1 MGAEIGVARGRRAFH
16 RFSAEDVTALVHDPE
31 PGRLVVE
38 LVRAERSRRMLLMRG
53 LLSLVPQ
60 YGDAGEGIARAWAL
74 LERSQRVAPQAVEE
88 VLMAPGTGIWITSLL
103 RQLRSDTSTGQ
114 LPIGVAAGRLS
125 VMAAA
130 AATRARLSFSLEVP
144 IQWGIVSL
152 PGLGCARFEEQGQQG
167 WGTGRATGQGGSLRI
182 VDVAGTEVWTGP
194 DWRCHG
200 PGWSPTRRLTVGR
213 QGEALDLVLDEHDPY
228 RNFSTPQQPRLLGEG
243 ESEAWRLS
251 LTEAWNILI
260 RDDPDV
266 TEEIRCGPLISI
278 APTAAR
284 EEFRPYS
291 SSSGEAFGGIS
302 ASKPDSSS
310 QLAATL
316 VHEFQHI
323 KLGAITHLEPLV
335 KRVETLEDRV
345 DLFYAPWRD
354 DPRPLE
360 GLVQGFYAFFGVA
373 RFWRAHRRKSEGSGA
388 LLADFE
394 FALSRDQVWSVLKG
408 LERHHRLTALGRRLV
423 DLLVEHCEAWRAEEV
438 SRPAMRL
445 AHDAIVD
452 HRARWRLHHL
462 RPDVRAVEDA
472 VSAWRRGDTLPPVS
486 LGAAPRPVPDAQA
499 VCLDIAATLARH
511 VIADPTAQWAQGAE
525 KRMGGAE
532 QADVLL
538 ALGELPAA
546 RRDLLEKVKT
556 QDPPAASWALLGR
569 ALADDPAHQET
580 ARFLLRFPERAKAVQ
595 EALTAAGVRRGDPLL
610 LARWLAGGE

>member
-1 MGAEIGVARGRRAFH
+1 
-16 RFSAEDVTALVHDPE
+16 
-31 PGRLVVE
+31 
-38 LVRAERSRRMLLMRG
+38 MRG
-53 LLSLVPQ
+53 LLGLVPQ
-60 YGDAGEGIARAWAL
+60 DGDAGAGISLAWAL
-74 LERSQRVAPQAVEE
+74 LERSQRLAPQAVEE
-88 VLMAPGTGIWITSLL
+88 ILMAPGTGIWITSLL
-103 RQLRSDTSTGQ
+103 RQLRGDTSAKP
-114 LPIGVAAGRLS
+114 LPLGMAAGRLS

-130 AATRARLSFSLEVP
+130 AATHARLSFSLEVP

-152 PGLGCARFEEQGQQG
+152 PGLGCARFEERGQRA
-167 WGTGRATGQGGSLRI
+167 WATGRATGQGGSLRI
-182 VDVAGTEVWTGP
+182 VDATGAEVWTGP

-213 QGEALDLVLDEHDPY
+213 RSEALDLVLDEHDPY
-228 RNFSTPQQPRLLGEG
+228 RNFSTPQEPRLLSER

-251 LTEAWNILI
+251 LTEAWNFLI
-260 RDDPDV
+260 RDDPDLA
-266 TEEIRCGPLISI
+266 EEIRCGPLLSI

-302 ASKPDSSS
+302 ASRPDSSP

-323 KLGAITHLEPLV
+323 KLGAMIHLEPLV
-335 KRVETLEDRV
+335 RRVESFQDRLE
-345 DLFYAPWRD
+345 LFYAPWRD

-360 GLVQGFYAFFGVA
+360 GLIQGFYAFFGVA
-373 RFWRAHRRKSEGSGA
+373 RFWRAHRQKSEGSGA

-394 FALSRDQVWSVLKG
+394 FALCRDQVWSVLKG
-408 LERHHRLTALGRRLV
+408 LERHHRLTAVGRRLV
-423 DLLVEHCEAWRAEEV
+423 DLLVEHCETWRAEEV
-438 SRPAMRL
+438 SRSAMRL

-452 HRARWRLHHL
+452 HRARWRAHHL
-462 RPDVRAVEDA
+462 RPDVRAVEET
-472 VSAWRRGDTLPPVS
+472 VSAWQRGDTLPPVS
-486 LGAAPRPVPDAQA
+486 LGAPPRPVPDTQA

-511 VIADPTAQWAQGAE
+511 VIADPTALWALRAE
-525 KRMGGAE
+525 KRVGGARR
-532 QADVLL
+532 ADVLL

-556 QDPPAASWALLGR
+556 QDTPAGSWALLGR

-610 LARWLAGGE
+610 LANWLAGGE